1 MDNEMKVKARA
12 AYGPILGNR
21 WFQLVSAV
29 VAMVMIANLQ
39 YAWTLFTTP
48 LMANLKTS
56 LTVVQFA
63 FTLFIMF
70 ETFVQPLGG
79 YMLDRFGSR
88 AMFIL
93 AGLLVGIGWTM
104 MGQAQSV
111 TALYFYYALAGTGA
125 GIIYGGSLSV
135 AIRWFPDR
143 RGLASGL
150 IAAGFGMGS
159 MPFVPVIANIL
170 DNGGVSQAFM
180 YTGIFQG
187 ALIVVIAFLLRYPPG
202 SKMPNKKEEMAKLDH
217 SKVGF
222 SPTQMLR
229 TPHFWLIWSMFFA
242 VNVGGLIITANTKPF
257 GKNFHIAAAYI
268 TLAVMVNSLANGTGR
283 LFWGWISDRLG
294 RYRTMF
300 VAFGLNA
307 VFLFLLPI
315 MGSKSNI
322 LYVICLGLVMFTW
335 GELFSLF
342 PSVNVDVFGATY
354 AASNYGFLYSAKGIA
369 SILGG
374 GLGAY
379 LATSFGWNV
388 VFSVAGVF
396 SLYAAVMS
404 LVLPR
409 IPKPAKMNSDI
420 SEGKVTP
427 TF

>member
-170 DNGGVSQAFM
+170 DSGGVSQAFM
-180 YTGIFQG
+180 YTGIFQ
-187 ALIVVIAFLLRYPPG
+187 
-202 SKMPNKKEEMAKLDH
+202 
-217 SKVGF
+217 
-222 SPTQMLR
+222 
-229 TPHFWLIWSMFFA
+229 
-242 VNVGGLIITANTKPF
+242 
-257 GKNFHIAAAYI
+257 
-268 TLAVMVNSLANGTGR
+268 
-283 LFWGWISDRLG
+283 
-294 RYRTMF
+294 
-300 VAFGLNA
+300 
-307 VFLFLLPI
+307 
-315 MGSKSNI
+315 
-322 LYVICLGLVMFTW
+322 
-335 GELFSLF
+335 
-342 PSVNVDVFGATY
+342 
-354 AASNYGFLYSAKGIA
+354 
-369 SILGG
+369 
-374 GLGAY
+374 
-379 LATSFGWNV
+379 
-388 VFSVAGVF
+388 
-396 SLYAAVMS
+396 
-404 LVLPR
+404 
-409 IPKPAKMNSDI
+409 
-420 SEGKVTP
+420 
-427 TF
+427 